1 MRLHLELA
9 CLKLTNT
16 EAKLHGTE
24 AKLNETESK
33 LNDTEAKLND
43 TDAKLN
49 DAYIKLNETQEKLNE
64 TEEKL
69 EATRKVV
76 EKLETRMFTW
86 RINNF
91 SETLKQAH
99 IGEKRSKDSD
109 PFYTDK
115 TGSYGY
121 KLKARFGHIGD
132 YRQVFLVAM
141 KGEYDG
147 ILPWP
152 FKHKV
157 EIRLIDQQEDPLK
170 RENITHV
177 LIREN
182 GFPRPVTGE
191 NRDFAFFISHQ
202 TLHSRRYLKDDTL
215 FLQFEISPL

>member
-1 MRLHLELA
+1 MQVQRVQLDSHSATRLHLDLA
-9 CLKLTNT
+9 CVKLT
-16 EAKLHGTE
+16 KTE
-24 AKLNETESK
+24 AKLNGA
-33 LNDTEAKLND
+33 EAKLND
-43 TDAKLN
+43 IDAKLN
-49 DAYIKLNETQEKLNE
+49 DAHIKLNETQEKLNE

-69 EATRKVV
+69 EATRKVI

-91 SETLKQAH
+91 SETLKQAQL
-99 IGEKRSKDSD
+99 GGKRSKDSD

-191 NRDFAFFISHQ
+191 NQEFAFFISHQ